1 MQRANSA
8 LRVAGSVGV
17 AACALSGTL
26 GGCAARDASAT
37 FAVKEGSY
45 DRAFLVT
52 RDVLRDANFEI
63 ERVDATRGVITTR
76 ARGDAGFFTPWTG
89 YQLDAASAFE
99 GSLNQQRRRVRVTF
113 IPVAD
118 EAAYAGGGG
127 DQDRIGSQL
136 DEVASRGP
144 WTAYVDVGVTRM
156 QTYGLRPPPR
166 AVLLSSVSV
175 DPIAQAQGVST
186 IYEVP
191 VSQDTAMAAAIT
203 RRIRTKLGIEA
214 SPAAEAPARST
225 GKPSPVETPAVESSA
240 AEAGAAEPSAVESR
254 PVQTSAPQSSAPQSA
269 PQPAPQPVPQSDE
282 APVLVP
288 VPPRR

>member
-1 MQRANSA
+1 MQRANNA
-8 LRVAGSVGV
+8 LKIAAAVGI
-17 AACALSGTL
+17 AASALSGTL

-37 FAVKEGSY
+37 FAVEEGSY

-63 ERVDATRGVITTR
+63 ERVDAVRGVITTR

-99 GSLNQQRRRVRVTF
+99 GSLNQQRRRVRVAF

-136 DEVASRGP
+136 DQVASRGP

-203 RRIRTKLGIEA
+203 RRIRTRLGIEA
-214 SPAAEAPARST
+214 PPAAKALARSPGQPT
-225 GKPSPVETPAVESSA
+225 PIETRPVEPSA
-240 AEAGAAEPSAVESR
+240 AEASPAEPSAVEAR
-254 PVQTSAPQSSAPQSA
+254 QVQPSEAQSTT
-269 PQPAPQPVPQSDE
+269 PQPAPQPDA